1 MWGVSTH
8 PNDRGI
14 VEITRE
20 QLDVDGGRHEHQ
32 FEVGPSCEETL
43 QHAQEEIPVDVP
55 LVDLVHN

>member
-1 MWGVSTH
+1 MGVGTH

-20 QLDVDGGRHEHQ
+20 QLDVDGGRHEHKL
-32 FEVGPSCEETL
+32 EVSPSSEESL
-43 QHAQEEIPVDVP
+43 QHTQEEVPVDVP